1 MQLNVIIISF
11 FRSFW
16 VLGLFTGL
24 TLPVLGVSQ
33 TVPGRYL
40 KEVLPCNGCEV
51 STLYPIIQWPVKKG
65 KNINYDVEL
74 DRDTLSDTPAMLQKT
89 ALPYSILI
97 PYIPLNKGVYYW
109 RYKVNG
115 LSWSPYFSFSIK
127 EDYQKNI
134 PPDPTFF
141 L

>member
-1 MQLNVIIISF
+1 MKYYHLSMKYLFVRWGNQIIFNKDAAQRNHYFF

-51 STLYPIIQWPVKKG
+51 STFVSNYPMAGKKG

-74 DRDTLSDTPAMLQKT
+74 DKDTLSDTPAMLQKT

-97 PYIPLNKGVYYW
+97 PYLPLK
-109 RYKVNG
+109 KVNIIG
-115 LSWSPYFSFSIK
+115 GIK
-127 EDYQKNI
+127 
-134 PPDPTFF
+134 
-141 L
+141 